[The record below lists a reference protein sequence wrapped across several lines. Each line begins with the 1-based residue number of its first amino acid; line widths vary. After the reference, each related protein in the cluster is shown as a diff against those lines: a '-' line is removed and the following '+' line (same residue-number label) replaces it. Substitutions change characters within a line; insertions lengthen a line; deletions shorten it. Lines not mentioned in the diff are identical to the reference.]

1 MNMKVIINF
10 LAFVFLSGC
19 ANVYKFPR
27 DISRK
32 QNTEPTLLSSHIVL
46 ADGKTLYAVNTIDE
60 SDNPIIIGIHGL
72 GGHAEGFYYFIKYSI
87 QNGISF
93 LAFDLRGFG
102 HWENNRGDIESLKIW
117 LLDIKDV
124 ILTIKKKYPNRKILL
139 LGESLGASIVFWY
152 CSEYKDIPIAMPDG
166 IISLSIV
173 TRPDSRINF
182 CNIIDGIIGYL
193 FYSKKKISIGS
204 VTEKITDRRD
214 TLKVTKVSFRLLLQ
228 SKQIIGQTPGYISQ
242 IYFPILAFQGGKD
255 DYSTPEDIEKIVSRM
270 RYKKFIFMD
279 ECKHSMLSGTCKD
292 NVFKSIKNWTNEF
305 KNTFNKPKQPT
316 LKLISEEY
324 SEGMFLWE

>member
-1 MNMKVIINF
+1 MNMKVIINV

-19 ANVYKFPR
+19 AQAYKYPR

-46 ADGKTLYAVNTIDE
+46 SDGKTLYAVNTIDE

-102 HWENNRGDIESLKIW
+102 HWENNRGDIENLKIW
-117 LLDIKDV
+117 LLDIKDI
-124 ILTIKKKYPNRKILL
+124 ILTIKKMYPNRKLIL

-152 CSEYKDIPIAMPDG
+152 CSEYKDMPAAMPDG

-173 TRPDSRINF
+173 TRPESRINF
-182 CNIIDGIIGYL
+182 SNIIDGTIGYL
-193 FYSKKKISIGS
+193 FYPKKRISIGS
-204 VTEKITDRRD
+204 VTEKIADRCD
-214 TLKVTKVSFRLLLQ
+214 TLKVNKVSFRLLLQ

-242 IYFPILAFQGGKD
+242 IHLPILAFQGGKD
-255 DYSTPEDIEKIVSRM
+255 VYSTPEDVEEIVSRM
-270 RYKKFIFMD
+270 RYKKFIYMD
-279 ECKHSMLSGTCKD
+279 ECQHSMLSGSCKD
-292 NVFKSIKNWTNEF
+292 YVFKSIKRWTTEF
-305 KNTFNKPKQPT
+305 KNTFDKPKQPN
-316 LKLISEEY
+316 LQSIEE
-324 SEGMFLWE
+324 FN